1 MDTERLIQTLRNVLR
16 AKDREEEEFRRCN
29 GFDWGYHGFQ
39 FTEASRE
46 AAEKFEAALNGVVVE
61 AVGSITC
68 NARRIFVER
77 LENMQKNQDHWL
89 TVTAV
94 LALLY
99 DCEMEALREL
109 TEVEDGI

>member
-1 MDTERLIQTLRNVLR
+1 MSTERLIQTMRNVLR
-16 AKDREEEEFRRCN
+16 AKDREEEEFRRYN

-39 FTEASRE
+39 FTEASRD
-46 AAEKFEAALNGVVVE
+46 AAEEFGAALNEVVVE
-61 AVGSITC
+61 VVGSITC

-99 DCEMEALREL
+99 DCEMEALRKL
-109 TEVEDGI
+109 TGGEGGI